1 MAKEPEISV
10 KAQIAYV
17 PESEVMPEADD
28 VTNES

>member
-1 MAKEPEISV
+1 MAKEPEISI

-17 PESEVMPEADD
+17 PESEVMTEDSD